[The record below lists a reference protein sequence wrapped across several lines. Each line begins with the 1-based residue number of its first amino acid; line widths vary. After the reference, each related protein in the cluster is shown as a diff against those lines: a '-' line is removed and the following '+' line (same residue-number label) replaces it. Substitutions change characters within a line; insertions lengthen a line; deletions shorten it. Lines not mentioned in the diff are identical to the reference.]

1 MFRNQ
6 KAKTKKTKNKYLLEI
21 KIINKYFI
29 IWIKSINIKK

>member
-6 KAKTKKTKNKYLLEI
+6 KVKIKKIKNKYLLEI